1 MSDAVHG
8 DKMKTNFLWTFGLLS
23 QYRVGL
29 LFPGARDSRPFF
41 IPEFPAMVMAN
52 SRRKRECYYRVN
64 LSTNY
69 TNSVRNEWITE
80 CGVQNAQC
88 SSLLRLQVGCDH
100 GPTPRPIGYK
110 TAHHCSQHTDRHS
123 SSSPHLPPVT
133 VCGPVLCTLHVD
145 KSRDVPMSRRGNVA
159 AA

>member
-1 MSDAVHG
+1 MQHC
-8 DKMKTNFLWTFGLLS
+8 MCL
-23 QYRVGL
+23 VGL
-29 LFPGARDSRPFF
+29 LFPGARFLGARDSRPFF
-41 IPEFPAMVMAN
+41 IPKFPGMLMAN
-52 SRRKRECYYRVN
+52 SRRKRECYYWAN
-64 LSTNY
+64 FSTNY
-69 TNSVRNEWITE
+69 TNSVPNKRITE

-100 GPTPRPIGYK
+100 GPTPRPLVTGRHI
-110 TAHHCSQHTDRHS
+110 TAGQHTYRHS

-145 KSRDVPMSRRGNVA
+145 KSRDVPMSQWGNVA